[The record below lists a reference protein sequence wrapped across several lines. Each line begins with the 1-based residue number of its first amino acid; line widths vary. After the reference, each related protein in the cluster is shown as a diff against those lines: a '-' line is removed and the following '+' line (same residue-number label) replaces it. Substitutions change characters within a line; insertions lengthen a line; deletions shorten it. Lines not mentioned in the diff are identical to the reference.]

1 MTVLFEPEPENTSVP
16 WTGLDVLLFLALW
29 FTTMFIS
36 ATVVFVASSAQTAAT
51 NNIESAHPIVQLV
64 EQGKNFSPA
73 FLMVAFLM
81 LVIVAPLIEEF
92 LFRLLLQG
100 WLEAKLRQFRVPSAS
115 GVAIVAVSLCFASL
129 HTGKQSP
136 GCIQAYFYGFSVM
149 IILGFSL
156 FVGGMIYLVRKRSVK
171 ITSCLFGT
179 DRFFHPHFFSRTGYC
194 LLAIVLIFCVGA
206 FLLVGYSIDTVRPI
220 VIFFFALLLGTLYSR
235 TKNLS
240 YCILLHAFWNGTLLA
255 LMWLAS

>member
-1 MTVLFEPEPENTSVP
+1 LVCGIVDIRYRCLRRFSQSIGDNEQNRDCKSV
-16 WTGLDVLLFLALW
+16 
-29 FTTMFIS
+29 
-36 ATVVFVASSAQTAAT
+36 
-51 NNIESAHPIVQLV
+51 VQLI
-64 EQGKNFSPA
+64 EHGKNLSPA
-73 FLMVAFLM
+73 FLVVAFFM

-136 GCIQAYFYGFSVM
+136 GSVQAFFYGFSVQ
-149 IILGFSL
+149 IILALSIFA
-156 FVGGMIYLVRKRSVK
+156 GGMIYLVRKRNVK

-179 DRFFHPHFFSRTGYC
+179 ERFFHPQFFSRMGYC
-194 LLAIVLIFCVGA
+194 FLAIVLIFSVGA
-206 FLLVGYSIDTVRPI
+206 LLLVAYSIDTVRPI
-220 VIFFFALLLGTLYSR
+220 VIFFFALLLGTVYSR
-235 TKNLS
+235 TNNLS

-255 LMWLAS
+255 LIWLTI